1 MIARLI
7 LALTLGRVSRID
19 ANNAMFGAKQINALG
34 LTAIIGFS
42 E

>member
-7 LALTLGRVSRID
+7 LSFTLGGVSRID

-34 LTAIIGFS
+34 LRAITGFS